1 VGQHR
6 DAQKAS
12 ANALREIIG
21 IEVPEDDGAFLSPE
35 ETDAI
40 LTSLEEK
47 DQLMLGGGSEPV
59 EDEGVFISPEEL
71 EQVSAPPSDM
81 EDGILEGS
89 PRAERHANPEA
100 TRYGESVQ
108 SDLLS
113 RIAGELRSIKSEIG
127 SLKTT
132 YDDMLTKTSPRSS
145 TAGASAAAEAG
156 AKPESSAPEYG
167 APPSGDGTARRTAES
182 APEAAPA
189 ATAGGFP
196 RMPEDMLA
204 DLKKL
209 LGYMDRLLESL
220 PEDKIDEFARS
231 EYFDLYRKVF
241 EYFDLA

>member
-1 VGQHR
+1 MGQHR

-47 DQLMLGGGSEPV
+47 DQLMLGGGGEPV
-59 EDEGVFISPEEL
+59 DEEGVFISPEEL
-71 EQVSAPPSDM
+71 EPVSAPPPDG
-81 EDGILEGS
+81 EDGMLEAAS
-89 PRAERHANPEA
+89 KAERRANPEA
-100 TRYGESVQ
+100 THYGESVQ

-132 YDDMLTKTSPRSS
+132 YDGMLSKSSAQRPEPESLGAVQTGDARQSETGTAEKTR
-145 TAGASAAAEAG
+145 ADAAE
-156 AKPESSAPEYG
+156 E
-167 APPSGDGTARRTAES
+167 
-182 APEAAPA
+182 APA
-189 ATAGGFP
+189 AIARPAPG
-196 RMPEDMLA
+196 MPEDMLA

>member
-1 VGQHR
+1 MGQHR

-59 EDEGVFISPEEL
+59 EDDGVFISPEEL

-89 PRAERHANPEA
+89 PKAERHANPEA

-145 TAGASAAAEAG
+145 AALAAEA
-156 AKPESSAPEYG
+156 AEAVKAG
-167 APPSGDGTARRTAES
+167 APPSGEGTALRTADKAAEE
-182 APEAAPA
+182 APVAA
-189 ATAGGFP
+189 AGGFP
-196 RMPEDMLA
+196 RMPEEMLA

>member
-1 VGQHR
+1 MGQHR

-12 ANALREIIG
+12 AYALREIIG

-47 DQLMLGGGSEPV
+47 DQLMLGGGEPV
-59 EDEGVFISPEEL
+59 DEEGVFISPEEL
-71 EQVSAPPSDM
+71 EPVSAPSPET
-81 EDGILEGS
+81 EDGILETAS
-89 PRAERHANPEA
+89 KPERHANPEA
-100 TRYGESVQ
+100 THYGESVQ

-132 YDDMLTKTSPRSS
+132 YDEMITKGSPQDSGLAEKS
-145 TAGASAAAEAG
+145 PAEAG
-156 AKPESSAPEYG
+156 EAG
-167 APPSGDGTARRTAES
+167 AAER
-182 APEAAPA
+182 EAG
-189 ATAGGFP
+189 AGGEEGLVAGEQASP
-196 RMPEDMLA
+196 GRRASGMPEDMLA

>member
-1 VGQHR
+1 MGQQR
-6 DAQKAS
+6 DAQKSS
-12 ANALREIIG
+12 AKALREILG

-47 DQLMLGGGSEPV
+47 DQLMLGGAAAE
-59 EDEGVFISPEEL
+59 EEGVFISPEEL
-71 EQVSAPPSDM
+71 EPSSPSPDM
-81 EDGILEGS
+81 EDDIPDDGS
-89 PRAERHANPEA
+89 KAERRANPEA

-127 SLKTT
+127 SLRTS
-132 YDDMLTKTSPRSS
+132 YDVMLTKPAIQ
-145 TAGASAAAEAG
+145 AGEAGEQAAAPPAPATEA
-156 AKPESSAPEYG
+156 
-167 APPSGDGTARRTAES
+167 
-182 APEAAPA
+182 APEAASGEAPPA
-189 ATAGGFP
+189 AAAVAQGSP
-196 RMPEDMLA
+196 AMPDAMLA

-231 EYFDLYRKVF
+231 EYFDLYRKIY

>member
-1 VGQHR
+1 MGQHR

-12 ANALREIIG
+12 AYALREIIG

-47 DQLMLGGGSEPV
+47 DQLMLGGGGEPV
-59 EDEGVFISPEEL
+59 DEEGVFISPEEL
-71 EQVSAPPSDM
+71 EPVSAPPSEM
-81 EDGILEGS
+81 EDGILEAAS
-89 PRAERHANPEA
+89 KQDRRANPEA

-108 SDLLS
+108 SDLLT

-132 YDDMLTKTSPRSS
+132 YDGMLSKSSAQGQGSAQESPGAVLAGDARQNETETAEKTR
-145 TAGASAAAEAG
+145 ADAAEEAL
-156 AKPESSAPEYG
+156 AAIARPAPG
-167 APPSGDGTARRTAES
+167 
-182 APEAAPA
+182 
-189 ATAGGFP
+189 
-196 RMPEDMLA
+196 MPEDMLA

>member
-1 VGQHR
+1 MGQHR

-12 ANALREIIG
+12 AYALREIIG

-47 DQLMLGGGSEPV
+47 DQLMLGGGGEPAD
-59 EDEGVFISPEEL
+59 EEGVFISPEEL
-71 EQVSAPPSDM
+71 EPVSAPSPET
-81 EDGILEGS
+81 EDGILETAS
-89 PRAERHANPEA
+89 KPERHANPEA
-100 TRYGESVQ
+100 THYGESVQ

-132 YDDMLTKTSPRSS
+132 YDGMLSKAPAQGRGPAQESPGAVQAEDANQNGKGTAEKTQ
-145 TAGASAAAEAG
+145 TDAAE
-156 AKPESSAPEYG
+156 EAPSDAARQ
-167 APPSGDGTARRTAES
+167 APG
-182 APEAAPA
+182 
-189 ATAGGFP
+189 
-196 RMPEDMLA
+196 MPEEMLA

>member
-1 VGQHR
+1 MGQHR

-71 EQVSAPPSDM
+71 EPVSAPPSDM

-89 PRAERHANPEA
+89 PKAERHANPEA

-132 YDDMLTKTSPRSS
+132 YDEMLAKPSPRSS
-145 TAGASAAAEAG
+145 AALAAEGVEAG
-156 AKPESSAPEYG
+156 GPPEFSPPELG
-167 APPSGDGTARRTAES
+167 APPSGESIALRTAES
-182 APEAAPA
+182 AAEEPPA
-189 ATAGGFP
+189 VSAGRFP
-196 RMPEDMLA
+196 NMPEDMLA

>member
-12 ANALREIIG
+12 AYALREILG

-47 DQLMLGGGSEPV
+47 DQLMLGGGSAPV
-59 EDEGVFISPEEL
+59 DDDGVFISPEEL
-71 EQVSAPPSDM
+71 EPVSASPPDM
-81 EDGILEGS
+81 EDGILDDS
-89 PRAERHANPEA
+89 PKAERHSNPEA
-100 TRYGESVQ
+100 SRYGESMQ

-132 YDDMLTKTSPRSS
+132 YDEMITKGSPQDSGPAEKS
-145 TAGASAAAEAG
+145 PAEAG
-156 AKPESSAPEYG
+156 QAG
-167 APPSGDGTARRTAES
+167 AAER
-182 APEAAPA
+182 E
-189 ATAGGFP
+189 TGAGGEEGLVAGEQASP
-196 RMPEDMLA
+196 GRRASGMPEDMLA

>member
-1 VGQHR
+1 MGQQQ
-6 DAQKAS
+6 DAQKSS
-12 ANALREIIG
+12 AKALREIIG

-47 DQLMLGGGSEPV
+47 DQLMLGGAPADE
-59 EDEGVFISPEEL
+59 EGVFISPEEL
-71 EQVSAPPSDM
+71 EPASALPDM
-81 EDGILEGS
+81 EDGVPDGS
-89 PRAERHANPEA
+89 TAAERHANPEA

-127 SLKTT
+127 SLRTS
-132 YDDMLTKTSPRSS
+132 YDVMLSKPEVQ
-145 TAGASAAAEAG
+145 AGEGGGQAAAPPPPAAEA
-156 AKPESSAPEYG
+156 
-167 APPSGDGTARRTAES
+167 
-182 APEAAPA
+182 APEAAPLETPA
-189 ATAGGFP
+189 AAAEVARLEP
-196 RMPEDMLA
+196 SMPDAMLA

-231 EYFDLYRKVF
+231 EYFDLYRKIF

>member
-1 VGQHR
+1 MGQLR

-12 ANALREIIG
+12 AYALREIIG

-47 DQLMLGGGSEPV
+47 DQLMLGGGGEPV
-59 EDEGVFISPEEL
+59 DDEGVFISPEEL
-71 EQVSAPPSDM
+71 EPVSASPPDM

-89 PRAERHANPEA
+89 PKPERHANPEA
-100 TRYGESVQ
+100 TRYGESMQ

-132 YDDMLTKTSPRSS
+132 YDEMLTKTSPQDSEP
-145 TAGASAAAEAG
+145 AAE
-156 AKPESSAPEYG
+156 SL
-167 APPSGDGTARRTAES
+167 AETGN
-182 APEAAPA
+182 ADAAERG
-189 ATAGGFP
+189 AGGQSAEP
-196 RMPEDMLA
+196 TNGEAPTAAGEQVPGMPADMLV

-220 PEDKIDEFARS
+220 PEDKIDDFARS

>member
-1 VGQHR
+1 MGQHR

-12 ANALREIIG
+12 ANALREILG

-35 ETDAI
+35 ETDVI

-47 DQLMLGGGSEPV
+47 DQLMLGGGEPV
-59 EDEGVFISPEEL
+59 DEEGVFISPEEL
-71 EQVSAPPSDM
+71 EAPGAPPSDT
-81 EDGILEGS
+81 EGGVLETAAK
-89 PRAERHANPEA
+89 AERRANPEA

-132 YDDMLTKTSPRSS
+132 YDEMITKATPQESDH
-145 TAGASAAAEAG
+145 GAASAPETENADAAAESATEVPGNRAG
-156 AKPESSAPEYG
+156 EAPI
-167 APPSGDGTARRTAES
+167 
-182 APEAAPA
+182 PA
-189 ATAGGFP
+189 ARPAPG
-196 RMPEDMLA
+196 MPEEMLA

-231 EYFDLYRKVF
+231 EYFELYRKVF